1 MRTDGSL
8 IKAPGVVCRPVQSI
22 SWRSMNRIGETVVVP
37 IGCSL
42 TRCGISEPVMKIA
55 RSSTFCLRS
64 EVWLVVGSASAVPAS
79 MLTATRVATFED
91 IRTFTNKTTPG
102 RCGVQIN
109 RNDDDGPFQK
119 SKRGNGCCHYLSA
132 GPNQRV
138 SVRISSLGARK
149 RNGR

>member
-8 IKAPGVVCRPVQSI
+8 IKTPGVVCRPVQSI

-79 MLTATRVATFED
+79 MLAATRVTTFED

-102 RCGVQIN
+102 KVRWQIIEAMTMAPP
-109 RNDDDGPFQK
+109 DQ
-119 SKRGNGCCHYLSA
+119 SKRGNSCCHCLSA
-132 GPNQRV
+132 DLTKT
-138 SVRISSLGARK
+138 SVLEFLR
-149 RNGR
+149 

>member
-8 IKAPGVVCRPVQSI
+8 TKAPGVVCRPVQSI
-22 SWRSMNRIGETVVVP
+22 SWRSIIRIGETVVVP

-79 MLTATRVATFED
+79 MLAATRVTTCED
-91 IRTFTNKTTPG
+91 IRTFINKTTPG
-102 RCGVQIN
+102 KVRWQIIEAMTMAPP
-109 RNDDDGPFQK
+109 DQ

-132 GPNQRV
+132 DQTND
-138 SVRISSLGARK
+138 SVLEFLR
-149 RNGR
+149 